1 MAAIVTTVAPAVS
14 STPAPRASKMNPAEA
29 RRAATLDII
38 PREHRHRFLRVLT
51 SILLELIG
59 RAPNPWDLQHM
70 DLGDEFQRI
79 WEEVFPGVVP
89 PHSFLPS
96 SPLYRLV
103 SRLLCTMMCSTLIY
117 THSICKRYMN
127 GGRRSEATPSRL
139 YGSCGMTRT
148 SQLFRNEHAWL
159 TLPSE

>member
-1 MAAIVTTVAPAVS
+1 MTTISPAVPG
-14 STPAPRASKMNPAEA
+14 TPDPRASKTNPAEA
-29 RRAATLDII
+29 RRAPTLGII

-51 SILLELIG
+51 PILLELIG

-70 DLGDEFQRI
+70 DLGNEFRRI

-103 SRLLCTMMCSTLIY
+103 SRARFVLWCVA
-117 THSICKRYMN
+117 H
-127 GGRRSEATPSRL
+127 
-139 YGSCGMTRT
+139 
-148 SQLFRNEHAWL
+148 
-159 TLPSE
+159 